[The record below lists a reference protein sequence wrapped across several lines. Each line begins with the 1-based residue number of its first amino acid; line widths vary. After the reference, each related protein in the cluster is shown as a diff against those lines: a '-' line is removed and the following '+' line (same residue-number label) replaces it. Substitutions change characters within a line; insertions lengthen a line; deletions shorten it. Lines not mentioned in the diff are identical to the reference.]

1 MGNTSTNEEQ
11 DESGWLCKSAP
22 VNNDFG
28 QVKKKT
34 SKLRTAN
41 NDVVVERVPISCQD
55 QYN

>member
-34 SKLRTAN
+34 SKHRTQ
-41 NDVVVERVPISCQD
+41 PITMLW
-55 QYN
+55 